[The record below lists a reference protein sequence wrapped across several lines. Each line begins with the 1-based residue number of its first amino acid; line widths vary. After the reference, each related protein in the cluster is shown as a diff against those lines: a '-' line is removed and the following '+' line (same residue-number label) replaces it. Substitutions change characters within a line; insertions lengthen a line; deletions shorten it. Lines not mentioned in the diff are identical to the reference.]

1 MKQDN
6 LVTQC
11 DRIDTAPEK
20 KMLKKCSRECGFQN
34 FKVNMT
40 IREIEIAQK

>member
-6 LVTQC
+6 LVMQC

-20 KMLKKCSRECGFQN
+20 KMLKECSRECGFPN
-34 FKVNMT
+34 FIVNMT
-40 IREIEIAQK
+40 ISEIEIAQK